1 MLAGLALDGQSLRT
15 DDGVVVHGQ
24 ADVPLPVGRR
34 AVATFWSESLS
45 VHVLEPTGSP
55 RNHCAGAVTAFE
67 PQAHLMQLRMGEI
80 AAEIT
85 PDSVTRLDSVPG
97 TQAMLSVKAAEVRL
111 YEG

>member
-1 MLAGLALDGQSLRT
+1 
-15 DDGVVVHGQ
+15 
-24 ADVPLPVGRR
+24 
-34 AVATFWSESLS
+34 
-45 VHVLEPTGSP
+45 
-55 RNHCAGAVTAFE
+55 
-67 PQAHLMQLRMGEI
+67 MQLRMGEI